1 MSSKTTKTTSS
12 GTTKTSG
19 ESKEDRE
26 FDKNFVAPVA
36 TKVLTSERPGSR
48 IVTKLYG
55 VVSADRL
62 EREQRMCDHRAEQ
75 LAPQPK
81 RVERIERVPA
91 QYIGDDE
98 AQDIKRRRVR

>member
-1 MSSKTTKTTSS
+1 MSSKTTKTGGT
-12 GTTKTSG
+12 TTKTSVG

-36 TKVLTSERPGSR
+36 TKVLTAERPGSR

-55 VVSADRL
+55 VVTAERV
-62 EREQRMCDHRAEQ
+62 EREQRECDRRAEQ

-81 RVERIERVPA
+81 RVERIERVPS